1 MKNDLTCAVVGDLL
15 PAYAEGLTTPETN
28 DAVER
33 HLSGCPDCAA
43 KLAAMRA
50 PEPEAEPEETAKE
63 VDYLKKVKRR
73 GRLRVTLAIVL
84 TLAVLLG
91 ALAAKVFLIG
101 SPASADTMAARTWTA
116 GGQLWVEVTSGVS
129 ANAWWGWDTE
139 VENGTVTITARE
151 VIVSPI
157 HPEAYGRIGV
167 PLEGV
172 EEVYLCERLIWQD
185 GVTITRE
192 TLNLMEARTPYV
204 GDASAVGRL
213 IGYTEISQLG
223 GCTLSLQTGAEP
235 YGCTIQLQTVMG
247 TENRV
252 DEIMERAAFR
262 LLALVGNLGE
272 VSWTYTDATGEVHT
286 GAVTEA
292 DYLPLLENP
301 LLEYNGV
308 SFSQELDVQ
317 DSLKDYTDTAA
328 HFQRFCSF
336 LDTQC
341 GLRRSYAQNPQ
352 PLASS

>member
-28 DAVER
+28 AAVER
-33 HLSGCPDCAA
+33 HLAGCPDCAA

-73 GRLRVTLAIVL
+73 SWKRVVLAIFLTLLVL
-84 TLAVLLG
+84 TG
-91 ALAAKVFLIG
+91 AAAAMVFVVG
-101 SPASADTMAARTWTA
+101 SPASAETMMVRTWTEEET
-116 GGQLWVEVTSGVS
+116 LLVEVTSSVS

-139 VENGTVTITARE
+139 VENGIVTITARE

-157 HPEAYGRIGV
+157 HPEVYGRIGV

-223 GCTLSLQTGAEP
+223 GCTLSLQTSIEP
-235 YGCTIQLQTVMG
+235 YGCTVDFQTVMG

-286 GAVTEA
+286 GTVTEA
-292 DYLPLLENP
+292 DYLPLLGNP

-317 DSLKDYTDTAA
+317 DSLKNYTDTAA

-341 GLRRSYAQNPQ
+341 YFRRVYEQSPELSI
-352 PLASS
+352 P

>member
-15 PAYAEGLTTPETN
+15 PSYAEHLTAPETN

-50 PEPEAEPEETAKE
+50 PEEEPEHTETAKE

-73 GRLRVTLAIVL
+73 GWLRVTLAILL

-101 SPASADTMAARTWTA
+101 SPASADTMAVRTWTA
-116 GGQLWVEVTSGVS
+116 GGQLWVDVTSSVS

-139 VENGTVTITARE
+139 VENGTARITVRE
-151 VIVSPI
+151 VIVSPV
-157 HPEAYGRIGV
+157 HPSAYGRIGV

-172 EEVYLCERLIWQD
+172 EEVYLCGRLIWQE
-185 GVTITRE
+185 GETIARE
-192 TLNLMEARTPYV
+192 TLDLLDAKTPYV

-213 IGYTEISQLG
+213 VDCTEIPQLG
-223 GCTLSLQTGAEP
+223 GYTLSLQTGAEP

-247 TENRV
+247 TKNQVE
-252 DEIMERAAFR
+252 EIMQRAAVQ

-272 VSWTYTDATGEVHT
+272 VSWTYTDVTGETHT

-292 DYLPLLENP
+292 DCLSLIQDPLPDLDGTP
-301 LLEYNGV
+301 L
-308 SFSQELDVQ
+308 SWELDIQ

-328 HFQRFCSF
+328 HFQRLCRF
-336 LDTQC
+336 LDTQFYF
-341 GLRRSYAQNPQ
+341 RRVYEHPELLPAP
-352 PLASS
+352 